1 MSLWRV
7 PAIAVLTTALL
18 TALSIVLD
26 TGGERS
32 RDLALLVG
40 ALTFYLVAPATV
52 ICVVVATVVE
62 IRRRRRVR

>member
-1 MSLWRV
+1 MTRWRA
-7 PAIAVLTTALL
+7 PALAVLTTAVL
-18 TALSIVLD
+18 TATSIVLD
-26 TGGERS
+26 TGGEQS

-52 ICVVVATVVE
+52 VCVVVATVVE